1 MKLRGA
7 VSEIEKNNKGG
18 RRKVEGG
25 SSHFFPLPPSPLRL
39 RAAMTLIELLVVIV
53 ILTTLVGGVLP
64 LVSPNNDSRKISEAA
79 RSMQT
84 YFMQAQAEAARIGRP
99 VGVGFRETAAGSG
112 VALEVFQLTVP
123 APYYGSSSLSRVGAT
138 ALTIASEGG
147 PKPELYQG
155 TRYPQYVGAQ
165 LYSVNSRMT
174 MEDPQTRVPIADPL
188 PPKMFRVGDTVIA
201 QGNRFV
207 IIDDLRCPA
216 AKDIN
221 SENWYVNPSSNK
233 PGFEN
238 QLFCVRLDEVQ
249 MQDEAQPLAPPPTGY
264 SYVIHRQPM
273 ADSATRMT
281 SSEAPLQLPS
291 SIAIDLWASGIEVD
305 RLGNIGDVP
314 PLLDETV
321 LIDPPQL
328 PYTVGLMFSP
338 NGGIESVWIN
348 GRKYTELSKMFFLIG
363 RQENGN
369 PDPALYTVWGGQ
381 GRTGITADEL
391 KDRRSKV
398 NWLNMDSRWLLVNAN
413 DGRISVSSNASF
425 DPLNAELQAKQLAYV
440 NERIAELKKDPVA
453 WAARGGKEPPIRIQ
467 FTRDFQIELAHGLSH
482 GHAAQGGATRN

>member
-7 VSEIEKNNKGG
+7 VSKLKIENW
-18 RRKVEGG
+18 KVKSDKAV
-25 SSHFFPLPPSPLRL
+25 SSFGFRFSLTPDLWPLTPSRG
-39 RAAMTLIELLVVIV
+39 MTLIELLVVIV

-99 VGVGFRETAAGSG
+99 VGVGFRETAANSG

-123 APYYGSSSLSRVGAT
+123 KPYYGSSSLSRVGAT
-138 ALTIASEGG
+138 ALTIASAGG

-155 TRYPQYVGAQ
+155 SRYPQYVGAQ

-221 SENWYVNPSSNK
+221 SENWYVNPASNK

-264 SYVIHRQPM
+264 SYAIHRQPM

-291 SIAIDLWASGIEVD
+291 SIAIDLWASGIEAD
-305 RLGNIGDVP
+305 RLGNIEDVP
-314 PLLDETV
+314 PLEDTTIPGSPV
-321 LIDPPQL
+321 QL
-328 PYTVGLMFSP
+328 PYTVGVMFSP
-338 NGGIESVWIN
+338 NGGIESIWIN
-348 GRKYTELSKMFFLIG
+348 GKKITELSKMFFLIG

-369 PDPALYTVWGGQ
+369 PDPTLYTDWGGD
-381 GRTGITADEL
+381 GRTRMSDDEL
-391 KDRRSKV
+391 KERRSKV

-413 DGRISVSSNASF
+413 DGRISVSANASL
-425 DPLNAELQAKQLAYV
+425 DPRDDIDPRQLKDY
-440 NERIAELKKDPVA
+440 IAEGIDLFKLLYPARMAKPGAVA
-453 WAARGGKEPPIRIQ
+453 AATIRL
-467 FTRDFQIELAHGLSH
+467 TRDFQIELAHGLAH
-482 GHAAQGGATRN
+482 